1 MKNNPLF
8 LVLCCGLLAVS
19 CTGNRTAEP
28 AAVPPVRDAL
38 AYDAADNVPAEEPLF
53 APSNASGAI
62 SSASSAAQ
70 STQTDAPLPAAQA
83 EPAGNKPAAAKKS
96 KKEAAPEEVTIFL
109 QDVGT
114 NLDAQ
119 PDTAAE
125 TQRAEDL
132 IKQARAAQTLPA
144 PQADQASFEDEDLI
158 PLEGRRLS
166 PMAYE
171 PAVKAA
177 SAVPWSGEELKYG
190 VYYSFIKA
198 GTAYIKNRGLTTVNG
213 RKAYLIQTTAFS
225 AAVID
230 AFFKVRDVNYSWI
243 DAENFYSLGYTQSVR
258 EGSYKRDEWLIF
270 DYPRSLFYGEIQ
282 KKEDPRVISGP
293 LSMQVLDMLSSLYYV
308 RAQKLEIGQDIV
320 FDIINRERQYP
331 LVVKVLGKET
341 VKTSAGKFNCIVVE
355 PQFRG
360 EGIFVSKGKSLK
372 VWLTDDEY
380 KMPVKMK
387 TEVFIGSVSAE
398 LLEYKRN

>member
-1 MKNNPLF
+1 MMRKLAAVWLACLF
-8 LVLCCGLLAVS
+8 LSACSAGRQAAPSSVPSTPIVRAALAEE
-19 CTGNRTAEP
+19 EP
-28 AAVPPVRDAL
+28 APAQQPVKPQEPQTPQKPL
-38 AYDAADNVPAEEPLF
+38 SKPVKTPA
-53 APSNASGAI
+53 
-62 SSASSAAQ
+62 
-70 STQTDAPLPAAQA
+70 PA
-83 EPAGNKPAAAKKS
+83 
-96 KKEAAPEEVTIFL
+96 KEQAPEEVTIFL
-109 QDVGT
+109 QSAGT
-114 NLDAQ
+114 DLNAQ
-119 PDTAAE
+119 ADTPE
-125 TQRAEDL
+125 QTTKAEDL
-132 IKQARAAQTLPA
+132 IAQARKKQTLKEPA
-144 PQADQASFEDEDLI
+144 KDKVSFEDEDII

-171 PAVKAA
+171 PVTLDDTHA
-177 SAVPWSGEELKYG
+177 PWSGEELKYG

-213 RKAYLIQTTAFS
+213 RKAYLLQTTAFS

-230 AFFKVRDVNYSWI
+230 AFFKVRDVNYSWL
-243 DAENFYSLGYTQSVR
+243 DAENFYSLGYLQSVR

-270 DYPRSLFYGEIQ
+270 DYPRRLFYGELQ
-282 KKEDPRVISGP
+282 KKEAPRVISGE
-293 LSMQVLDMLSSLYYV
+293 LSMQVLDMLSSLYFV
-308 RAQKLEIGQDIV
+308 RAQKLEPGKDII

-341 VKTSAGKFNCIVVE
+341 VKTDAGKFNCIVVE

>member
-1 MKNNPLF
+1 MMRKLAAVWLACLF
-8 LVLCCGLLAVS
+8 LSACSAGRQAAPSSVPSTPIVS
-19 CTGNRTAEP
+19 
-28 AAVPPVRDAL
+28 DAL
-38 AYDAADNVPAEEPLF
+38 AEEEP
-53 APSNASGAI
+53 AP
-62 SSASSAAQ
+62 AQ
-70 STQTDAPLPAAQA
+70 QPVKPQEPQTPQKNLSKPVKTPAP
-83 EPAGNKPAAAKKS
+83 AK
-96 KKEAAPEEVTIFL
+96 EQAPEEVTIFL
-109 QDVGT
+109 QSAGT
-114 NLDAQ
+114 DLNAQ
-119 PDTAAE
+119 ADTPE
-125 TQRAEDL
+125 QTTKAEDL
-132 IKQARAAQTLPA
+132 IAQARKQQTLKEPA
-144 PQADQASFEDEDLI
+144 KDKVSFADEDII

-171 PAVKAA
+171 PVTLDDTHA
-177 SAVPWSGEELKYG
+177 PWSGEELKYG

-213 RKAYLIQTTAFS
+213 RKAYLLQTTAFS

-230 AFFKVRDVNYSWI
+230 AFFKVRDVNYSWL
-243 DAENFYSLGYTQSVR
+243 DAENFYSLGYLQSVR

-270 DYPRSLFYGEIQ
+270 DYPRRLFYGELQ
-282 KKEDPRVISGP
+282 KKEAPRVISGE
-293 LSMQVLDMLSSLYYV
+293 LSMQVLDMLSSLYFV
-308 RAQKLEIGQDIV
+308 RAQKLEPGKDII

-341 VKTSAGKFNCIVVE
+341 VKTDAGKFNCIVVE

>member
-1 MKNNPLF
+1 MMRKLAAVWLACLF
-8 LVLCCGLLAVS
+8 LSACSAG
-19 CTGNRTAEP
+19 RQ
-28 AAVPPVRDAL
+28 AAPSSVPSTPIVRDAL
-38 AYDAADNVPAEEPLF
+38 AEEEP
-53 APSNASGAI
+53 AP
-62 SSASSAAQ
+62 AQ
-70 STQTDAPLPAAQA
+70 QPVKPQEPQTPQNPLSKSLKTPAP
-83 EPAGNKPAAAKKS
+83 AK
-96 KKEAAPEEVTIFL
+96 EQAPEEVTIFL
-109 QDVGT
+109 QSAGT
-114 NLDAQ
+114 DLNAQ
-119 PDTAAE
+119 ADTPE
-125 TQRAEDL
+125 QTTKAEDL
-132 IKQARAAQTLPA
+132 IAQARKQQTLKEPA
-144 PQADQASFEDEDLI
+144 KDKVSFEDEDII

-171 PAVKAA
+171 PVTLDDTHA
-177 SAVPWSGEELKYG
+177 PWSGEELKYG

-213 RKAYLIQTTAFS
+213 RKAYLLQTTAFS

-230 AFFKVRDVNYSWI
+230 AFFKVRDVNYSWL
-243 DAENFYSLGYTQSVR
+243 DAENFYSLGYLQSVR

-270 DYPRSLFYGEIQ
+270 DYPRRLFYGELQ
-282 KKEDPRVISGP
+282 KKEAPRVISGE
-293 LSMQVLDMLSSLYYV
+293 LSMQVLDMLSSLYFV
-308 RAQKLEIGQDIV
+308 RAQKLEPGKDII

-341 VKTSAGKFNCIVVE
+341 VKTDAGKFNCIVVE

>member
-1 MKNNPLF
+1 MMRKLAAVWLACLF
-8 LVLCCGLLAVS
+8 LSACSAGRQVAPS
-19 CTGNRTAEP
+19 S
-28 AAVPPVRDAL
+28 VPSTPIVRDAL
-38 AYDAADNVPAEEPLF
+38 AEEEP
-53 APSNASGAI
+53 AP
-62 SSASSAAQ
+62 AQ
-70 STQTDAPLPAAQA
+70 QPVKPQEPQTPQKPLSKPLKTTAP
-83 EPAGNKPAAAKKS
+83 AK
-96 KKEAAPEEVTIFL
+96 EQAPEEVTIFL
-109 QDVGT
+109 QSAGT
-114 NLDAQ
+114 DLNAQ
-119 PDTAAE
+119 ADTPE
-125 TQRAEDL
+125 QTTKAEDL
-132 IKQARAAQTLPA
+132 IAQARNRQTLKEPA
-144 PQADQASFEDEDLI
+144 KDKVSFEDEDII

-171 PAVKAA
+171 PVTLDDTHA
-177 SAVPWSGEELKYG
+177 PWSGEELKYG

-213 RKAYLIQTTAFS
+213 RKAYLLQTTAFS

-230 AFFKVRDVNYSWI
+230 AFFKVRDVNYSWL
-243 DAENFYSLGYTQSVR
+243 DAENFYSLGYLQSVR

-270 DYPRSLFYGEIQ
+270 DYPRRLFYGELQ
-282 KKEDPRVISGP
+282 KKEAPRVISGE
-293 LSMQVLDMLSSLYYV
+293 LSMQVLDMLSSLYFV
-308 RAQKLEIGQDIV
+308 RAQKLEPGKDII

-341 VKTSAGKFNCIVVE
+341 VKTDAGKFNCIVVE

>member
-1 MKNNPLF
+1 MMRKLAAVWLACLF
-8 LVLCCGLLAVS
+8 LSACSAGRQVAPS
-19 CTGNRTAEP
+19 S
-28 AAVPPVRDAL
+28 VPSTPIVRDAL
-38 AYDAADNVPAEEPLF
+38 AEEEP
-53 APSNASGAI
+53 AP
-62 SSASSAAQ
+62 AQ
-70 STQTDAPLPAAQA
+70 QPVKPQEPQTPQKPLSKPLKTTAP
-83 EPAGNKPAAAKKS
+83 AK
-96 KKEAAPEEVTIFL
+96 EQAPEEVTIFL
-109 QDVGT
+109 QSAGT
-114 NLDAQ
+114 DLNAQ
-119 PDTAAE
+119 ADTPEQTTKAE
-125 TQRAEDL
+125 HL
-132 IKQARAAQTLPA
+132 IAQARNRQTLKEPA
-144 PQADQASFEDEDLI
+144 KDKVSFEDEDII

-171 PAVKAA
+171 PVTLDDTHA
-177 SAVPWSGEELKYG
+177 PWSGEELKYG

-213 RKAYLIQTTAFS
+213 RKAYLLQTTAFS

-230 AFFKVRDVNYSWI
+230 AFFKVRDVNYSWL
-243 DAENFYSLGYTQSVR
+243 DAENFYSLGYLQSVR

-270 DYPRSLFYGEIQ
+270 DYPRRLFYGELQ
-282 KKEDPRVISGP
+282 KKEAPRVISGE
-293 LSMQVLDMLSSLYYV
+293 LSMQVLDMLSSLYFV
-308 RAQKLEIGQDIV
+308 RAQKLEPGKDII

-341 VKTSAGKFNCIVVE
+341 VKTDAGKFNCIVVE

>member
-1 MKNNPLF
+1 MMRKLAAVWLACLF
-8 LVLCCGLLAVS
+8 LSACSAGRQAAPVS
-19 CTGNRTAEP
+19 
-28 AAVPPVRDAL
+28 VPSMPIVRDAL
-38 AYDAADNVPAEEPLF
+38 PEEEP
-53 APSNASGAI
+53 AP
-62 SSASSAAQ
+62 AQ
-70 STQTDAPLPAAQA
+70 QPVKPQEPQTPQKPLSKPLKTTAP
-83 EPAGNKPAAAKKS
+83 AK
-96 KKEAAPEEVTIFL
+96 EQAPEEVTIFL
-109 QDVGT
+109 QSAGT
-114 NLDAQ
+114 DLNAQ
-119 PDTAAE
+119 ADTPE
-125 TQRAEDL
+125 QTTKAEDL
-132 IKQARAAQTLPA
+132 IAQARKKQTLKEPA
-144 PQADQASFEDEDLI
+144 KDKVSFEDEDII

-171 PAVKAA
+171 PITLDDTHA
-177 SAVPWSGEELKYG
+177 PWSGEELKYG

-213 RKAYLIQTTAFS
+213 RKAYLLQTTAFS

-230 AFFKVRDVNYSWI
+230 AFFKVRDVNYSWL
-243 DAENFYSLGYTQSVR
+243 DAENFYSLGYLQSVR

-270 DYPRSLFYGEIQ
+270 DYPRRLFYGELQ
-282 KKEDPRVISGP
+282 KKEAPRVISGE
-293 LSMQVLDMLSSLYYV
+293 LSMQVLDMLSSLYFV
-308 RAQKLEIGQDIV
+308 RAQKLEPGKDII

-341 VKTSAGKFNCIVVE
+341 VKTDAGKFNCIVVE

>member
-1 MKNNPLF
+1 MMRKLAAVWLACLF
-8 LVLCCGLLAVS
+8 LSACSAG
-19 CTGNRTAEP
+19 RQ
-28 AAVPPVRDAL
+28 AAPSSVPSTPIVRDAL
-38 AYDAADNVPAEEPLF
+38 AEKGPAPAQQPVKPQEPQTPQKPLSKPVKTP
-53 APSNASGAI
+53 AP
-62 SSASSAAQ
+62 
-70 STQTDAPLPAAQA
+70 
-83 EPAGNKPAAAKKS
+83 AK
-96 KKEAAPEEVTIFL
+96 EQAPEEVTIFL
-109 QDVGT
+109 QSAGT
-114 NLDAQ
+114 DLNAQ
-119 PDTAAE
+119 ADTPE
-125 TQRAEDL
+125 QTTKAEDL
-132 IKQARAAQTLPA
+132 IAQARKQQTLKEPA
-144 PQADQASFEDEDLI
+144 KDKVSFEDEDII

-171 PAVKAA
+171 PVTLDDTHA
-177 SAVPWSGEELKYG
+177 PWSGEELKYG

-213 RKAYLIQTTAFS
+213 RKAYLLQTTAFS

-230 AFFKVRDVNYSWI
+230 AFFKVRDVNYSWL
-243 DAENFYSLGYTQSVR
+243 DAENFYSLGYLQSVR

-270 DYPRSLFYGEIQ
+270 DYPRRLFYGELQ
-282 KKEDPRVISGP
+282 KKEAPRVISGE
-293 LSMQVLDMLSSLYYV
+293 LSMQVLDMLSSLYFV
-308 RAQKLEIGQDIV
+308 RAQKLEPGKDII

-341 VKTSAGKFNCIVVE
+341 VKTDAGKFNCIVVE

>member
-1 MKNNPLF
+1 MMRKLAAVWLACLF
-8 LVLCCGLLAVS
+8 LSACSAGRQAAPVS
-19 CTGNRTAEP
+19 
-28 AAVPPVRDAL
+28 VPSTPIVRDAL
-38 AYDAADNVPAEEPLF
+38 AEEEP
-53 APSNASGAI
+53 AP
-62 SSASSAAQ
+62 AQ
-70 STQTDAPLPAAQA
+70 QPVKPQEPQTPQKPLSKPLKTTAP
-83 EPAGNKPAAAKKS
+83 AK
-96 KKEAAPEEVTIFL
+96 EQAPEEVTIFL
-109 QDVGT
+109 QSAGT
-114 NLDAQ
+114 DLNAQ
-119 PDTAAE
+119 ADTPE
-125 TQRAEDL
+125 QTTKAEDL
-132 IKQARAAQTLPA
+132 IAQARNRQTLKEPA
-144 PQADQASFEDEDLI
+144 KDKVSFEDEDII

-171 PAVKAA
+171 PVTLDDTHA
-177 SAVPWSGEELKYG
+177 PWSGEELKYG

-213 RKAYLIQTTAFS
+213 RKAYLLQTTAFS

-230 AFFKVRDVNYSWI
+230 AFFKVRDVNYSWL
-243 DAENFYSLGYTQSVR
+243 DAENFYSLGYLQSVR

-270 DYPRSLFYGEIQ
+270 DYPRRLFYGELQ
-282 KKEDPRVISGP
+282 KKEAPRVISGE
-293 LSMQVLDMLSSLYYV
+293 LSMQVLDMLSSLYFV
-308 RAQKLEIGQDIV
+308 RAQKLEPGKDII

-341 VKTSAGKFNCIVVE
+341 VKTDAGKFNCIVVE

>member
-1 MKNNPLF
+1 MMRKLAAVWLACLF
-8 LVLCCGLLAVS
+8 LSACSAGRQAAPSSVPSTPIVS
-19 CTGNRTAEP
+19 
-28 AAVPPVRDAL
+28 DAL
-38 AYDAADNVPAEEPLF
+38 AEEEP
-53 APSNASGAI
+53 AP
-62 SSASSAAQ
+62 AQ
-70 STQTDAPLPAAQA
+70 QPVKPQEPQTPQKTLSKPVKTPAP
-83 EPAGNKPAAAKKS
+83 AK
-96 KKEAAPEEVTIFL
+96 EQAPEEVTIFL
-109 QDVGT
+109 QSAGT
-114 NLDAQ
+114 DLNAQ
-119 PDTAAE
+119 ADTPE
-125 TQRAEDL
+125 QTTKAEDL
-132 IKQARAAQTLPA
+132 IAQARKQQTLKEPA
-144 PQADQASFEDEDLI
+144 KDKVSFEDEDII

-171 PAVKAA
+171 PVTLDDTHA
-177 SAVPWSGEELKYG
+177 PWSGEELKYG

-213 RKAYLIQTTAFS
+213 RKAYLLQTTAFS

-230 AFFKVRDVNYSWI
+230 AFFKVRDVNYSWL
-243 DAENFYSLGYTQSVR
+243 DAENFYSLGYLQSVR

-270 DYPRSLFYGEIQ
+270 DYPRRLFYGELQ
-282 KKEDPRVISGP
+282 KKEAPRVISGE
-293 LSMQVLDMLSSLYYV
+293 LSMQVLDMLSSLYFV
-308 RAQKLEIGQDIV
+308 RAQKLEPGKDII

-341 VKTSAGKFNCIVVE
+341 VKTDAGKFNCIVVE